1 MAILNFPN
9 TGLVA
14 NVTQYTGDNGTT
26 YTWDG
31 VKWVGRA
38 AGGAAGTN
46 SLQNGSY
53 TVQVDVDGDLVLPVG
68 SVIKDS
74 AGNPVGGGGISIS
87 DFGEGFGLDNDDKI
101 VTNKLYS
108 TNLTNSAQHYRLEL
122 DTNGVVHLPDQSII
136 NGATL
141 KSVPGNF
148 AGITAGPVGHDEDS
162 WVWVDSEGAWI
173 ATDYSGNANTWKF
186 KNDGDLEL
194 PKNKHI
200 TLPVSTDEDRYG
212 GDISISGQRGYGGWS
227 TTGGAGWGSSI
238 YVSAGD
244 GGESNTNDA
253 GGEGGEIWLR
263 SGNGQAGNNGGKVS
277 LIAGNA
283 SFNNSSNPVYGGEA
297 RVRAGDAI
305 DGTSGLGQGGNV
317 NITAGQGDQANGVV
331 NITTQNSDNTDNIWT
346 FAGSVLNLPS
356 TSDIKRGGISVL
368 QSELE
373 IDGGNANT
381 PELGELIIDG
391 NNGA

>member
-1 MAILNFPN
+1 MATQIKLRRD
-9 TGLVA
+9 TGA
-14 NVTQYTGDNGTT
+14 NWTTNSTVVLAEGEIGVNLTSGQFKLGNGTSTWAQLT
-26 YTWDG
+26 YFEPG
-31 VKWVGRA
+31 
-38 AGGAAGTN
+38 AG
-46 SLQNGSY
+46 
-53 TVQVDVDGDLVLPVG
+53 
-68 SVIKDS
+68 
-74 AGNPVGGGGISIS
+74 GGGGISIS
-87 DFGEGFGLDNDDKI
+87 DFGEGFVDNLDAGKITTSKLYNENPNQGLNNQYTLE
-101 VTNKLYS
+101 VTNG
-108 TNLTNSAQHYRLEL
+108 
-122 DTNGVVHLPDQSII
+122 GVVALPDGSII

-173 ATDYSGNANTWKF
+173 ATDYSGTANTWKF

-200 TLPVSTDEDRYG
+200 TLPVSTDGDRYG

-227 TTGGAGWGSSI
+227 TTGSAGWGSSI
-238 YVSAGD
+238 YVTAGD
-244 GGESNTNDA
+244 GGENSISDA
-253 GGEGGEIWLR
+253 GGEGGEVWIR

-277 LIAGNA
+277 LIAGDA
-283 SFNNSSNPVYGGEA
+283 KHNNSDSPVYGGEA
-297 RVRAGDAI
+297 RIRAGDAT
-305 DGTSGLGQGGNV
+305 DNTSGLGHGGNV

-381 PELGELIIDG
+381 PELGELLIDG